1 MIATPKLHN
10 LEEIPE
16 GMTAGDFNPAFAN
29 IKQEVRLGKRSD
41 RCACCRKPFTAI
53 RKARRDIRLYP
64 ADLPIPV
71 AWAYP
76 ICGCCAVLWRKGG
89 SDRESVL
96 AAVEAFHLGDRA
108 DQ

>member
-16 GMTAGDFNPAFAN
+16 GMTVGDFNPAFAG
-29 IKQEVRLGKRSD
+29 IRKEIRVGKFSE
-41 RCACCRKPFTAI
+41 CCTCCRKPFNAV
-53 RKARRDIRLYP
+53 RKPRRDIRLYP
-64 ADLPIPV
+64 ADIAVPI

-76 ICGCCAVLWRKGG
+76 ICGRCAVLWRNGG

-96 AAVEAFHLGDRA
+96 AAVEAFHLGDRV